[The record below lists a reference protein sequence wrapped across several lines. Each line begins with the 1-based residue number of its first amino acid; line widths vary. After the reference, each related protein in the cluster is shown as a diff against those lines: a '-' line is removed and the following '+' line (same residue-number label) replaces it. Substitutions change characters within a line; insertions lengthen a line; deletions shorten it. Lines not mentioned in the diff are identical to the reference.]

1 MKLDKQDDN
10 IQPWRTPFL
19 IWNQSV
25 VPYPVL
31 TVASWPAYRFLS
43 RQVRWFGIPISQRI
57 FKVCYDPHKGFGVV
71 KKVEVGVFLEL
82 SCFFDDPADFGN
94 LISGSSAYML
104 TLLLELSDQISR
116 SVVSNSLRPHESQHA
131 SPPCPSPTPGVH
143 WDSRELCLP
152 WNYLSTLK
160 ITVKKFAILT
170 IFKCFSGV
178 KLTHVCLQGS
188 SFAELFLQNFFILQ
202 NWNSVPIKQLLL
214 SSSFQPLATTILRCF
229 HEFDLIRSLIQHLS
243 LCDFYFS

>member
-1 MKLDKQDDN
+1 MRETQILSPGWEDLLEKEMATHSSILAWK
-10 IQPWRTPFL
+10 IPWMEEPSRL
-19 IWNQSV
+19 QSV
-25 VPYPVL
+25 
-31 TVASWPAYRFLS
+31 
-43 RQVRWFGIPISQRI
+43 GSQRVRHDSVRI
-57 FKVCYDPHKGFGVV
+57 R
-71 KKVEVGVFLEL
+71 
-82 SCFFDDPADFGN
+82 
-94 LISGSSAYML
+94 
-104 TLLLELSDQISR
+104 SDQISR
-116 SVVSNSLRPHESQHA
+116 SVVSDSLRPHESQHA

-160 ITVKKFAILT
+160 TTVKKFAILT